1 MTDIT
6 HHTGLLA
13 LPDSP
18 AAVRPSIWRRMYD
31 AVWYARERQ
40 AQRDIDRVVAARAGL
55 ITDRLEREIEQ
66 RMFGFDP
73 RR

>member
-1 MTDIT
+1 MAAIT
-6 HHTGLLA
+6 HHTALLA
-13 LPDSP
+13 LRCPP

-55 ITDRLEREIEQ
+55 ITDQLEREIEQ
-66 RMFGFDP
+66 RMFGIDP
-73 RR
+73 LR